1 MIRTTGVLVATLGIA
16 AGVGCASRPA
26 PSSAPAA
33 PPRAAVAPGPQL
45 VGLVLDPRGADFTD
59 WIDDFKRKVHHN
71 WVPPTY
77 FGYGGEAEFSFTV
90 ERNGSLSAL
99 QMLKSAGTEPLDRA
113 AHDAL
118 TRSRLEPLPADFEPP
133 RVTMRVTFV
142 YGPPPGE

>member
-16 AGVGCASRPA
+16 AGVDCASRPA
-26 PSSAPAA
+26 PSSA
-33 PPRAAVAPGPQL
+33 AAVARGPQL
-45 VGLVLDPRGADFTD
+45 SGPVLDPRGADFTD

-90 ERNGSLSAL
+90 ERNGSVSAL
-99 QMLKSAGTEPLDRA
+99 QMLKSAGTGPLDRA

-118 TRSRLEPLPADFEPP
+118 TRSRLEPLPADFEPS